1 MIQGFRKNDKIISGI
16 EKNQDYLNEYKLL
29 KTNKKAFKK
38 YFVDYINYLVDEL
51 SPEIDA
57 RKKEFEELNK
67 EAKPLFDELTQ
78 DSQKELAHIETQE
91 KNYKKQLLEDENII
105 NMQLKDDFDNIEKYL
120 DPQSKQL
127 LSEFKDLES
136 QALKDIEE
144 QEAELLGNK
153 K

>member
-1 MIQGFRKNDKIISGI
+1 MKIAFILWQRSVLTMIQGFRKNDKIISGI
-16 EKNQDYLNEYKLL
+16 EKNQDFLNEYKLL
-29 KTNKKAFKK
+29 KMNKKAFKK

-57 RKKEFEELNK
+57 KKKEFEELNK
-67 EAKPLFDELTQ
+67 EAKSLFDELTQ
-78 DSQKELAHIETQE
+78 DSKKELAHIENQE
-91 KNYKKQLLEDENII
+91 ENYKKQLLEDENII

-136 QALKDIEE
+136 QV
-144 QEAELLGNK
+144 
-153 K
+153 